1 MGEGTAIRNPAW
13 PRLLLLATVALGAGL
28 LLQRAAAT
36 LPVELWW
43 PALRAPAES
52 DIRQAVF
59 GLAIMPRA
67 AVALLAGAALGLA
80 GALCQHVLRNPL
92 AEPTVLGVS
101 AGAQLALIAATLWL
115 PGALAWGPGVPAFA
129 GAALVALLILS
140 LALRGGVSP
149 GAIVLSGLIIGL
161 YGASLAALA
170 VIFHRDYLTDILLW
184 QAGALDQTGWEVAF
198 YLAPRL
204 AAGFLLA
211 ALLIRP
217 LELLGLS
224 DEGAQGLG
232 LRLGLIRTLTFLL
245 AAGLAGAV
253 AATVGVIGFVGLIA
267 PHLARAAGARRLR
280 QRLVWSPLVGGGLLF
295 ATDQILQS
303 VPGLGFIPTGAASSI
318 LSLPLLLWLMRRL
331 GASGERSLPA
341 AGLPL
346 APGQRPA
353 LILACLLAALAVM
366 AAVALFAGHGEQGWQ
381 WLSPADSPFLG
392 WRWPRVLGAISA
404 GALVAVAGLLLQRT
418 TGNMMASPEL
428 LGVSQGAALGVTL
441 LAVVAPS
448 ADGATALLAAM
459 AGALAALAIL
469 AGTALSGRLG
479 RGGADRVLLAGA
491 TLGSLFGGL
500 ATLLL
505 AMAGA
510 RAMALL
516 SWMTGSTAQLTPSL
530 ALTAAGCAAAVL
542 LLGLAARR
550 WLAILPLGP
559 ETAAGLGLPA
569 GRGRLGLLTLAAAA
583 TGVAT
588 VLVGPL
594 SFIGLLAPRLVVL
607 AGFRTPVQTMIAA
620 AATGALLL
628 TAADWLGRNLIYPW
642 ALPAGLLA
650 TVLGCPVALW
660 LLLRRRGPEGVG
672 AR

>member
-1 MGEGTAIRNPAW
+1 MPVWNAVW
-13 PRLLLLATVALGAGL
+13 PRLLLVAAMALGVGL
-28 LLQRAAAT
+28 LLQRGAAI
-36 LPVELWW
+36 LPVGLWW
-43 PALRAPAES
+43 QALKAPAET

-101 AGAQLALIAATLWL
+101 AGAQLALIVATLWV

-140 LALRGGVSP
+140 LALRGGISP
-149 GAIVLSGLIIGL
+149 GGIVLTGLILGL

-184 QAGALDQTGWEVAF
+184 QAGALDQTGWDVAS

-204 AAGFLLA
+204 AAGLVLA
-211 ALLIRP
+211 ALLVRP

-224 DEGAQGLG
+224 DEAAQGLG
-232 LRLGLIRTLTFLL
+232 LRLGLIRTATFLL

-253 AATVGVIGFVGLIA
+253 AAVVGVIGFVGLIA
-267 PHLARAAGARRLR
+267 PHLARAAGARRLH
-280 QRLVWSPLVGGGLLF
+280 QRLIWSPLVGAGLLF

-303 VPGLGFIPTGAASSI
+303 VPGLSFIPTGAASSI

-331 GASGERSLPA
+331 GASGERPLPA
-341 AGLPL
+341 AEPS
-346 APGQRPA
+346 ARVRRPA
-353 LILACLLAALAVM
+353 LVLACVLAVLAV
-366 AAVALFAGHGEQGWQ
+366 AASIALFAGHGEQGWQ
-381 WLSPADSPFLG
+381 WLASADSPFLG
-392 WRWPRVLGAISA
+392 WRWPRVVGAISA
-404 GALVAVAGLLLQRT
+404 GALVAVAGFLLQRT
-418 TGNMMASPEL
+418 TGNLMASPEL

-441 LAVVAPS
+441 LVVIMPS
-448 ADGATALLAAM
+448 ADGTAALLAAT

-469 AGTALSGRLG
+469 AATALSGRVG

-491 TLGSLFGGL
+491 TLGSLFGGI

-510 RAMALL
+510 RAMGLL
-516 SWMTGSTAQLTPSL
+516 SWMTGSTAQLTPAL
-530 ALTAAGCAAAVL
+530 ALTAVGCTVALL
-542 LLGLAARR
+542 LLGLASRR

-559 ETAAGLGLPA
+559 EAAAGLGLPA
-569 GRGRLGLLTLAAAA
+569 GRSRLGLLSLAAAA

-594 SFIGLLAPRLVVL
+594 SFVGLLAPRLAVL
-607 AGFRTPVQTMIAA
+607 AGFRTPVQTMLAA
-620 AATGALLL
+620 AAIGALLL
-628 TAADWLGRNLIYPW
+628 TVADWTGRNLAYPW
-642 ALPAGLLA
+642 ALPAGLIA
-650 TVLGCPVALW
+650 TVIGCPIALG
-660 LLLRRRGPEGVG
+660 LFLCRRNPKG
-672 AR
+672 AVRRSQ